1 MNDRSTDEHIDDAA
15 LMQTAKG
22 LALEVSPRRDL
33 WPEIETAITTPVTT
47 ARRWTPMFAQAA
59 AVVLLIG
66 ASSSVTYVAM
76 KDQQT
81 TGTEVV
87 NSTMLFEQTSFAN
100 RYELGSGFQAAR
112 DSLIAE
118 LDAELQKLPPE
129 ARLTI
134 ESNLKIIHDSI
145 LAMNAALEADP
156 SNTLL
161 QERVLRSYR
170 DELDLIRRV
179 SGLTRNVMMRNDI

>member
-1 MNDRSTDEHIDDAA
+1 MNDGPTDNLNDDAELLRLA
-15 LMQTAKG
+15 QG
-22 LALEVSPRRDL
+22 LALDVSPKRDL
-33 WPEIETAITTPVTT
+33 WPDIEAAIAAPAPI
-47 ARRWTPMFAQAA
+47 ARRWTPLFAQAA

-81 TGTEVV
+81 AGTEVV
-87 NSTMLFEQTSFAN
+87 NSSMLFDQTSFAN
-100 RYELGSGFQAAR
+100 RYELGSSFQSAR
-112 DSLIAE
+112 DNLIAE
-118 LDAELQKLPPE
+118 LDAELQKLSPE

-134 ESNLKIIHDSI
+134 ESNLQILHDSI
-145 LAMNAALEADP
+145 LNMNAALEADP

-161 QERVLRSYR
+161 QETILRSYR